1 MVQRME
7 YKHDV
12 DWWALGIMIYE
23 MLLGDVPFDSL
34 QSIVLDDIWYTKWL
48 SKEAMSILEGV
59 SVINIET
66 DKLKSY
72 H

>member
-34 QSIVLDDIWYTKWL
+34 QSIVLDDIWYPKWL

-66 DKLKSY
+66 EKLKSY